1 MGRRVTLRLVS
12 ALVFV
17 LAFPTM
23 SSARGLSQSDLEI
36 SLAAAP
42 STVVGG
48 SEVAFTATITNPEA
62 RDADDVVVT
71 DTLPPGAIF
80 VPGGSSASCSL
91 GEPINKVICDVGK
104 VPHGSSAEV
113 VIVAV
118 MPCVSAIL
126 VDTAEV
132 GDDDAGV
139 GPSDDGA
146 SATVTVETPC
156 LGASQEVVDGGMV
169 TTDPD
174 RTGTDPGL
182 GVFETTALVVP
193 QGVSGLVS
201 IQLTTGPLLDAC
213 PGFAALVATTS
224 QPTSDEQHR
233 TVLTFTYAYC
243 SIPSGSIIRQTTN

>member
-1 MGRRVTLRLVS
+1 MRLRALAPGRIRNQAAVT
-12 ALVFV
+12 ADH
-17 LAFPTM
+17 
-23 SSARGLSQSDLEI
+23 GLTKHVEAD
-36 SLAAAP
+36 
-42 STVVGG
+42 TD
-48 SEVAFTATITNPEA
+48 FT
-62 RDADDVVVT
+62 
-71 DTLPPGAIF
+71 
-80 VPGGSSASCSL
+80 
-91 GEPINKVICDVGK
+91 
-104 VPHGSSAEV
+104 
-113 VIVAV
+113 
-118 MPCVSAIL
+118 
-126 VDTAEV
+126 
-132 GDDDAGV
+132 
-139 GPSDDGA
+139 GA

-233 TVLTFTYAYC
+233 TVLTFTYAAC
-243 SIPSGSIIRQTTN
+243 SIPPGTKIRHTTIFKSVDGVTYVSLPRCKGAVFPDPCLRRQRVLTNGDFRYRVLWSGNGDPSWRPS